1 MGTQLTRNGQI
12 AIFEFV
18 WDGDEIKIAPEKHYQ
33 LVPPESVTA
42 ADLTMYAGRKSES
55 V

>member
-1 MGTQLTRNGQI
+1 MTRNDQI

-18 WDGDEIKIAPEKHYQ
+18 RDGDEIKIASDKHYQ
-33 LVPPESVTA
+33 LVPPESVTS
-42 ADLTMYAGRKSES
+42 ADLAMYARQKPES